1 MHMKHGNTNIVER
14 DLVVLQLNTS
24 NSNFHSKIEDLKVTV
39 NEHEA
44 DIVLISES
52 NIDIEN
58 QEHLI
63 LRET

>member
-1 MHMKHGNTNIVER
+1 MHMQNGNNDIIDR